1 MGLTPPQTHNLSFNP
16 NYTEGNRMLTRL
28 IAKYLKP
35 YWYYVLA
42 VLVLQA
48 IAVVM
53 NLTCRASTAKS
64 STTASPRAT
73 LTSSGRA
80 AC

>member
-1 MGLTPPQTHNLSFNP
+1 
-16 NYTEGNRMLTRL
+16 MLTRL

-53 NLTCRASTAKS
+53 NLYLP
-64 STTASPRAT
+64 TASPRAT